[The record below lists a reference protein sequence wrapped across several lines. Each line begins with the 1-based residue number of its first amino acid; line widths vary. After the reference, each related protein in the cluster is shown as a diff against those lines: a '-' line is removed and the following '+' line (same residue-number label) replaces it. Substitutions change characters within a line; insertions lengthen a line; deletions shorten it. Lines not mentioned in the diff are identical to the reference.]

1 MIMNPAKRRLTEIL
15 KDREYREAFVAA
27 YVDESIPFQIRA
39 MRSQKSRRWS
49 QKDLAEKAGM
59 KQARISLLENPNHKN
74 CSIRILKQLAAAFDV
89 ALVVRFVPFSELA
102 EWTLHLSS
110 GSLEV
115 PSFNDE
121 EYFKDKAQSGVPRSI
136 SSAMADSPYFQDIT
150 EEGIAST
157 LASGEGEFVIKDYLE
172 PIRITSGSESFF
184 PVNDDKD
191 RRIAI

>member
-1 MIMNPAKRRLTEIL
+1 MNPAKRRLTEIL

-102 EWTLHLSS
+102 EWTLNLSS

-115 PSFNDE
+115 PSFDDE
-121 EYFKDKAQSGVPRSI
+121 EYFKDKGQPGVPRRI

-150 EEGIAST
+150 EEGVAST
-157 LASGEGEFVIKDYLE
+157 SASGECEFVIKDYLE